1 MSTFVL
7 ERFERWRNRILL
19 IALVVIVLIVVWFRA
34 NFELVSVPK
43 AMDTLPITHP
53 PGATCIVLKRP
64 SKVAVGD
71 VVFVDLPAGGTLL
84 ARVAE
89 VTEAGIVVAGTNQ
102 SSVFTGGKP
111 IGPLA
116 PGAVRG
122 RVITVFGG
130 GPDPDARIPK

>member
-1 MSTFVL
+1 MSTRGL

-19 IALVVIVLIVVWFRA
+19 ITLVAITAMVVWFRA

-43 AMDTLPITHP
+43 AMDTLPTTHP

-84 ARVAE
+84 ARVEE
-89 VTEAGIVVAGTNQ
+89 VTAAGIAVAGANP
-102 SSVFTGGKP
+102 SSVFTGGRT

-116 PGAVRG
+116 PAAVRG
-122 RVITVFGG
+122 RVVTVFGG